1 MTTVTTVLILLAV
14 LVFVMLLDRVMDQ
27 VAAAEAQR
35 NLAELLA
42 LLGDKTDDDK
52 EISDNLDI

>member
-1 MTTVTTVLILLAV
+1 MTTALILLAV
-14 LVFVMLLDRVMDQ
+14 LVFAMLVDRVMDQ

-42 LLGDKTDDDK
+42 LLGDKTDDEK

>member
-1 MTTVTTVLILLAV
+1 MTTVLILLAV
-14 LVFVMLLDRVMDQ
+14 LAVLMLIDRVMDQ

-42 LLGDKTDDDK
+42 LLDDKTDDDRD
-52 EISDNLDI
+52 IADNLDI

>member
-1 MTTVTTVLILLAV
+1 MTTALILLAV
-14 LVFVMLLDRVMDQ
+14 LVVVMLIDRVMDQ

-42 LLGDKTDDDK
+42 LLGDKKDDDK
-52 EISDNLDI
+52 EIADNLDI

>member
-1 MTTVTTVLILLAV
+1 MTTATTVLILLAV